1 MAAQTAINTQHATLT
16 GTTADSITFSGNGS
30 FLCVTN
36 RDATNTL
43 YFTFNGVTAVAAADE
58 TFVVLPLSSK
68 TIGPGR
74 FGGGGGNAVV
84 SVVANGGGYSA
95 EIYG

>member
-1 MAAQTAINTQHATLT
+1 MAAQTAIYAQHATLT
-16 GTTADSITFSGNGS
+16 GTTADSITYSGRGS
-30 FLCVTN
+30 FLCITN
-36 RDATNTL
+36 RDTTNTL
-43 YFTFNGVTAVAAADE
+43 YFTITGTTAVAAADE

-68 TIGPGR
+68 TLGPGN
-74 FGGGGGNAVV
+74 FGASGNAVV